1 MRWLLLA
8 FLLLAP
14 SLASVAEAS
23 PPGSRTV
30 DPEAY
35 RRHSVHGTVSDVAGA
50 PVKGA
55 FITILRSD
63 TGPEKNPVP
72 EEGGYVMHLR
82 AENSGPAPWKL
93 VFGAPGY
100 VDQERTVKSI
110 PDEGVQIDIKLVK
123 VEKKK

>member
-1 MRWLLLA
+1 MRWLLIALL
-8 FLLLAP
+8 FLIP
-14 SLASVAEAS
+14 TMASNAEAS

-30 DPEAY
+30 DPDAY
-35 RRHSVHGTVSDVAGA
+35 RRHSVHGTVTDEAGA
-50 PVKGA
+50 PAKGA

-72 EEGGYVMHLR
+72 DEGGYVMHLR
-82 AENSGPAPWKL
+82 PENSGPAPWKL

-110 PDEGVQIDIKLVK
+110 PEEGVQIDIKLVK
-123 VEKKK
+123 VAKKK